1 MSTATNEVAIKAI
14 AGNLFMKDVAPL
26 TPKED
31 GTPRHMGVI
40 HIQTNDGVVRIT
52 DFSKQHE
59 ALVEG
64 QPVKVVFEETQQ
76 MRGER
81 LVTYR
86 NLQSAVQR

>member
-1 MSTATNEVAIKAI
+1 MSNEVAIKAV

-26 TPKED
+26 SPKDD
-31 GTPRHMGVI
+31 GTPRQMGVI
-40 HIQTNDGVVRIT
+40 HVQTDAGVVRIT

-64 QPVKVVFEETQQ
+64 QPIKVVFEETQQ